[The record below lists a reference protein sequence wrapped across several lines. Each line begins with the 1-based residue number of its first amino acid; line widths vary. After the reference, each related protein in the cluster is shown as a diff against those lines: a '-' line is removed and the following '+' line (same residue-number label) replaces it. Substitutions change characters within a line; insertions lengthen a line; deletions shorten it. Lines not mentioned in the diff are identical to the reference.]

1 MISTASANVI
11 TRRASRLTSS
21 GHDDARAARLFSAAS
36 ALGRPTPSRLVA
48 VWLLAMMCTLSACD
62 GGTQPAPTSPETNP
76 GQESDGATAEAEGR
90 GAASGD
96 DQADA
101 GPAPSSAKAQGDA
114 AKAPT
119 EKTTAP
125 PKRRAKPDPDE
136 DIPQKERYVFE
147 FQPFTVN
154 ESYRIVSTD
163 ETTMNIKTE
172 IGKETIEG
180 KTSTQATTTLQLT
193 IGEIKDG
200 DVTKVAHSYGEVR
213 QKEDDNGKLARFQS
227 PVTNK
232 TYLIDLSQ
240 AEPAITYRSGG
251 RPSKAELQHI
261 SQDISLVSLSKR
273 FFEMIPR
280 GPLKPGSVSAPSI
293 DAIKAFA
300 FEPGTRILSIQKPEL
315 TFKEARKVDGF
326 EAGIFEL
333 RFNAVLLEQGL
344 TINTP
349 LTGELAMDI
358 ARGRLLR
365 VIWSAPVAMT
375 GKTKDGDVEVKI
387 GGTGTT
393 RQEQVALYPRQAD
406 AP

>member
-1 MISTASANVI
+1 MQTGLKRLAPPALI
-11 TRRASRLTSS
+11 T
-21 GHDDARAARLFSAAS
+21 
-36 ALGRPTPSRLVA
+36 
-48 VWLLAMMCTLSACD
+48 VWLIAVVCALSACD
-62 GGTQPAPTSPETNP
+62 GGAPPAATPPT
-76 GQESDGATAEAEGR
+76 
-90 GAASGD
+90 
-96 DQADA
+96 ADA
-101 GPAPSSAKAQGDA
+101 GVKRGADNATTPAKGQGSSADSQVADA
-114 AKAPT
+114 GAAAGGEGAKDTREEA
-119 EKTTAP
+119 KTA

-136 DIPQKERYVFE
+136 DIPQKEQYVFE
-147 FQPFTVN
+147 FQPFTAN
-154 ESYRIVSTD
+154 ESHRIVSTD
-163 ETTMNIKTE
+163 TTTMNIKTE

-180 KTSTQATTTLQLT
+180 KTSTEATTTLQLT
-193 IGEIKDG
+193 IGEVKDG
-200 DVTKVAHSYGEVR
+200 DVTKVIHSYGEVR

-232 TYLIDLSQ
+232 TYRIDLSQ
-240 AEPAITYRSGG
+240 AEPTITYLSGG
-251 RPSKAELQHI
+251 SPSRAELQHI
-261 SQDISLVSLSKR
+261 SQDVSLVSLSKR

-280 GPLKPGSVSAPSI
+280 GPIKPGSVSKPSI

-300 FEPGTRILSIQKPEL
+300 FEPGMRILSIQKPEL

-393 RQEQVALYPRQAD
+393 RQEQVAIYPRQAP